1 MSELI
6 RTDTVLGK
14 QQVIAGSSDKD
25 FVIQTKGK
33 VKVQQGNRFIDLI
46 KDGTIKFPD
55 VINIVSSRDKIGTAN
70 GFYFVTDE
78 GALYAVI
85 NKNLF
90 SLNGG
95 NISSNTNNGDIIKRL
110 EDLEDTLLINLRDG
124 DLLAYQGGYWVN
136 SLLNIRDL
144 ENLILSNTDKL
155 REELK
160 NQSAYTQRVWQDT
173 QETFAMMYDP
183 EGNFFT
189 EKITP
194 LAIQTAQLIVG
205 TNSQQFGL
213 ENIKFAPNYL
223 GDANR
228 FAAFVIDPNR
238 PGILIHNTIGLGD
251 DTSVVGNTWQILQ
264 NTELSLTTPDFDQQD
279 LDPTK
284 PYYLYARCDKY
295 SNSGNLLLSTEP
307 ILLEEETNYYHFW
320 IGVLNTPRASILESD
335 SGIPSETA
343 NNSLVRSFQTMYGFT
358 EITGNQITTGVIKD
372 QTGFCYWDMINGN
385 MRIGDPGGSYIS
397 FDSDT
402 KTLIIKGYIT
412 QTDPNNPELS
422 YKGMWESG
430 ITYDKNSIVLHNGNL
445 YKCLLSN
452 SGNEP
457 PNDTYWEVMI
467 PGVGYELIYI
477 LTDSENT
484 PDTPTG
490 DNPSG
495 WSKYALETTADKK
508 YLWISDR
515 IKDSNGEWGTWSVP
529 KLFSRYVSSNFSVDL
544 DNEMDSV
551 ACNSDMTVYS
561 NQTITT
567 TISAFV
573 GSFGATIT
581 EATAGTIGTVSP
593 SIIKSGNTATI
604 TYSFTTANTI
614 SKVNE
619 VTITVKASLDGVTYT
634 GSRKFT
640 VNGVTGGKDAIIYSL
655 VPSASTI
662 KRTSS
667 NSNTPE
673 YISCSRIK
681 TIAGTTSSTTD
692 GTMSYIIDSG
702 DEYTYTGSSIATST
716 ITSQIKFIYKVNNT
730 VCDIETVPVL
740 LDATNAFKSIVF
752 KRDTNQPSTPEGG
765 SYTSPVPNGWSD
777 GIPSGDTK
785 LWMSSRIF
793 SQNGLSPQTS
803 GWTTPSAVTSTSNLK
818 IVFSPSTNTSA
829 PSIGT
834 APYYN
839 SNWSPTGDANSVWMA
854 TATCIDGVWGSWQIS
869 KIKGEQGV
877 PGNSGPAL
885 VFRGAYNANNTY
897 YASDSRADV
906 VKTSD
911 GTYYMTNYKDYSGS
925 WTGIKFGLG
934 TDHWIKMN
942 SFANVATDIL
952 LANIA
957 NIGGFNFNNVRMWS
971 GGTNTN
977 IYLNGNAGTSSSDL
991 VFGVGS
997 GLITKVPNSVDNAG
1011 TFNIDNAKFAVYG
1024 NGSIKA
1030 TAGTIGG
1037 FTISDTAL
1045 TSTNITISN
1054 NSIANSD
1061 LIINGG
1067 TLAIGGDNSGSSWSN
1082 NVNYYIRL
1090 GGISTAAG
1098 TGPSNATLMLKNIR
1112 NSQEPYSSNGSCLA
1126 LKCGTPASYNQ
1137 SYAQNWI
1144 YATNQSGQS
1153 HFYIGLLDFNQ
1164 GYSRT
1169 YIKAHN
1175 MVYKSQLV
1183 NNKLATGGT
1192 WHNLVYHDDT
1202 GYIAWDF

>member
-6 RTDTVLGK
+6 RTDTVLGSK
-14 QQVIAGSSDKD
+14 QNIAGSSDKD

-33 VKVQQGNRFIDLI
+33 VKVQQGNKFIDLI

-90 SLNGG
+90 PLNGG

-457 PNDTYWEVMI
+457 PNATYWEVMV

-495 WSKYALETTADKK
+495 WSKYALETTVDKK

-581 EATAGTIGTVSP
+581 EATAGTIGNVSP
-593 SIIKSGNTATI
+593 SITKSGNTATI

-702 DEYTYTGSSIATST
+702 SEYTYTGSNIATST

-752 KRDTNQPSTPEGG
+752 KRNTDQPSTPEGG

-854 TATCIDGVWGSWQIS
+854 TATCVDGIWGSWQIS
-869 KIKGEQGV
+869 KIKGERGAQGS
-877 PGNSGPAL
+877 NGPAL

-911 GTYYMTNYKDYSGS
+911 GTYYMTNYQEYSGS
-925 WTGIKFGLG
+925 WTGKEHGLS
-934 TDHWIKMN
+934 TKYWVQMN
-942 SFANVATDIL
+942 SFANIATGL
-952 LANIA
+952 LFADTATIA
-957 NIGGFNFNNVRMWS
+957 GWNFTNDLIYSNNGHVCLYGGDVNVGSSTDTQYPFLAAGNQSGYFGYNNGSISTTASLRLYPTGVIRLGDQGKTTAGISGVLGSSSTNTKSISFWS
-971 GGTNTN
+971 GGSDRNSAPFRVNHQGDLYCSSVNLQTVAT
-977 IYLNGNAGTSSSDL
+977 GNRI
-991 VFGVGS
+991 V
-997 GLITKVPNSVDNAG
+997 
-1011 TFNIDNAKFAVYG
+1011 
-1024 NGSIKA
+1024 
-1030 TAGTIGG
+1030 
-1037 FTISDTAL
+1037 IS
-1045 TSTNITISN
+1045 NVN
-1054 NSIANSD
+1054 NSISMIDSSNTV
-1061 LIINGG
+1061 LVNLYWKKWG
-1067 TLAIGGDNSGSSWSN
+1067 TNMYLPYFTLKDNITGNDDYTVEMSG
-1082 NVNYYIRL
+1082 NYIKFY
-1090 GGISTAAG
+1090 AG
-1098 TGPSNATLMLKNIR
+1098 STLM
-1112 NSQEPYSSNGSCLA
+1112 SQLGPGGLLLPHITLN
-1126 LKCGTPASYNQ
+1126 P
-1137 SYAQNWI
+1137 
-1144 YATNQSGQS
+1144 SGQ
-1153 HFYIGLLDFNQ
+1153 IGSV
-1164 GYSRT
+1164 YSDANGFLK
-1169 YIKAHN
+1169 IKL
-1175 MVYKSQLV
+1175 K
-1183 NNKLATGGT
+1183 
-1192 WHNLVYHDDT
+1192 
-1202 GYIAWDF
+1202 

>member
-33 VKVQQGNRFIDLI
+33 VKVQQGNKFIDLI

-85 NKNLF
+85 NKSLF
-90 SLNGG
+90 PLNGG

-457 PNDTYWEVMI
+457 PNATYWEVMI

-581 EATAGTIGTVSP
+581 EATAGTIGNVSP
-593 SIIKSGNTATI
+593 SITRSGNTATI

-702 DEYTYTGSSIATST
+702 SEYPYTGSSIATST
-716 ITSQIKFIYKVNNT
+716 ITSQIKFIYKINNT

-752 KRDTNQPSTPEGG
+752 KRDTTQPDTPEGG

-818 IVFSPSTNTSA
+818 IVFSSSTNTEA

-839 SNWSPTGDANSVWMA
+839 SNWSPTGDANSIWMA
-854 TATCIDGVWGSWQIS
+854 TATCTDGIWASWQIS
-869 KIKGEQGV
+869 KIKGEQGAK
-877 PGNSGPAL
+877 GSNGPAL
-885 VFRGAYNANNTY
+885 VFRGKYNANNTY
-897 YASDSRADV
+897 YANDSRADV
-906 VKTSD
+906 VVSSD
-911 GTYYMTNYKDYSGS
+911 GTYYMTNYQKYSGS
-925 WTGIKFGLG
+925 WGSKFGLD
-934 TDHWIKMN
+934 TDHWVQMN
-942 SFANVATDIL
+942 SFANIATGL
-952 LANIA
+952 LFADKATIAGWNFTNDLIYSNNQHVCLFGGDVNVGSSSQTQYPFLAAGNQSGYFGYDSTNKTISATASLRLYPTGIIRLGDNGVTTAGISGVIGPRKDLTNIS
-957 NIGGFNFNNVRMWS
+957 FWS
-971 GGTNTN
+971 GGADRSKAPFRVNHQGDLYCSSVNLQTAASGNRIVISNT
-977 IYLNGNAGTSSSDL
+977 
-991 VFGVGS
+991 
-997 GLITKVPNSVDNAG
+997 
-1011 TFNIDNAKFAVYG
+1011 
-1024 NGSIKA
+1024 
-1030 TAGTIGG
+1030 
-1037 FTISDTAL
+1037 
-1045 TSTNITISN
+1045 N
-1054 NSIANSD
+1054 NSISMIDSSNTI
-1061 LIINGG
+1061 LVNLYWKEYG
-1067 TLAIGGDNSGSSWSN
+1067 TNMYFPYFTLKDKITGTSYHTMEMSGH
-1082 NVNYYIRL
+1082 YIQFYSGNTL
-1090 GGISTAAG
+1090 MAKLG
-1098 TGPSNATLMLKNIR
+1098 TGGLVLPQITLNPSSEVGSVYRDANGFLKIK
-1112 NSQEPYSSNGSCLA
+1112 YS
-1126 LKCGTPASYNQ
+1126 
-1137 SYAQNWI
+1137 
-1144 YATNQSGQS
+1144 
-1153 HFYIGLLDFNQ
+1153 
-1164 GYSRT
+1164 
-1169 YIKAHN
+1169 
-1175 MVYKSQLV
+1175 
-1183 NNKLATGGT
+1183 
-1192 WHNLVYHDDT
+1192 
-1202 GYIAWDF
+1202 